1 MIDFSFHPPHLTFH
15 TSHPTLSMYSCSII
29 IIAYNSCDFIPACLK
44 SVRDAC
50 KGIDS
55 QIIVLDNGS
64 SEPILPEI
72 KDFFPEVLWIDSKE
86 NLGFGKG
93 CNLAEKQATKPYL
106 FFINPDTL
114 VSSDSF
120 TKVLDF
126 MEEHPESGTVGC
138 RILNEDGSI
147 QWACRRS
154 FPTPISAISKT
165 IGLAALFPKSKLLAS
180 YNMTYADPDAVTE
193 VDAISGSFFCIKRDL
208 YEKLKG
214 FDEDFFMY
222 GEDLDLCFRTKAAG
236 CKNYYTP
243 STNIL
248 HFKGQSCRTRRWGSY
263 VDFYKAMILYVK
275 KHKDQYWI
283 PIFLVTFG
291 VVFAAFVGMFFRLI
305 PKFWKMFL
313 DLGVIALWAF
323 VFLGRGDSIARS
335 CAKMGL
341 NDDAA
346 SNCIDYSVVVKHSM
360 LNVSQFEDWWLVGLV
375 AIVNMV
381 FLIFRG
387 EYTVSSLKGEKFL
400 RYLIPL
406 NMLTVGGYAAFRYF
420 TQNPI
425 VNDEISFLPYDHTW
439 IAIVVSTCLVIPFA
453 LFVWRRVAFWINYF
467 YRIFAKKRHRSILLG
482 GREDS
487 LSNWFDSYNVIPG
500 IEILGCVSS
509 EPEKISEENRQH
521 LLGTLSEME
530 SVCNRTGCRE
540 LLVVSNFSG
549 YREDFDINWLDSLGL
564 RVFLL
569 IGNGKEG
576 NYALVNLKYLH

>member
-1 MIDFSFHPPHLTFH
+1 
-15 TSHPTLSMYSCSII
+15 MYSCSII

-50 KGIDS
+50 ENMDA

-64 SEPILPEI
+64 ESPILPEI
-72 KDFFPEVLWIDSKE
+72 KAYFPEVLWIDSKE

-93 CNLAEKQATKPYL
+93 CNLAEKQATKPYI
-106 FFINPDTL
+106 FFINPDTV
-114 VSSDSF
+114 VSRDSF
-120 TKVLDF
+120 VKVLDF
-126 MEEHPESGTVGC
+126 MKEHPESGTVGC
-138 RILNEDGSI
+138 RILNEDGSL

-154 FPTPISAISKT
+154 FPTIISAVSKT
-165 IGLAALFPKSKLLAS
+165 IGLATLFPKSKLLAS

-193 VDAISGSFFCIKRDL
+193 VDAISGSFFCIERDL
-208 YEKLKG
+208 YEELNG

-222 GEDLDLCFRTKAAG
+222 GEDLDLCFRTKVAG
-236 CKNYYTP
+236 RKNYYIP
-243 STNIL
+243 FTNIL

-263 VDFYKAMILYVK
+263 VDFYKAMLIFVK
-275 KHKDQYWI
+275 KHKDLYFV
-283 PIFLVTFG
+283 PNFLVSFG
-291 VVFAAFVGMFFRLI
+291 ILFAAFVGMFSRLI

-313 DLGVIALWAF
+313 DLGVIAIWAF
-323 VFLGRGDSIARS
+323 VFLGRGDTIARS
-335 CAKMGL
+335 CDKMGL
-341 NDDAA
+341 SGDAA

-406 NMLTVGGYAAFRYF
+406 NLFTVGGYAAFRYF
-420 TQNPI
+420 TQTPI
-425 VNDEISFLPYDHTW
+425 VNDEISFLPYDYSW
-439 IAIVVSTCLVIPFA
+439 IMVVLVTCLAIPFA

-549 YREDFDINWLDSLGL
+549 YREDFDISWLDSLGL

>member
-1 MIDFSFHPPHLTFH
+1 
-15 TSHPTLSMYSCSII
+15 MYSCSII

-50 KGIDS
+50 EGIDS

-72 KDFFPEVLWIDSKE
+72 KEFFPEVLWLESSE

-93 CNLAEKQATKPYL
+93 CNLAEKKATKPYL
-106 FFINPDTL
+106 FFINPDTV
-114 VSSDSF
+114 VSRDSF
-120 TKVLDF
+120 IKVLDF

-154 FPTPISAISKT
+154 FPTPITAVSKT
-165 IGLAALFPKSKLLAS
+165 IGLASLFPKSKLLAS
-180 YNMTYADPDAVTE
+180 YNMTYADPDEMTE
-193 VDAISGSFFCIKRDL
+193 VDAISGSFFCIRRDL
-208 YEKLKG
+208 YEKLGG

-236 CKNYYTP
+236 CKNFYTP

-263 VDFYKAMILYVK
+263 VDFYKAMLIFVK
-275 KHKDQYWI
+275 KHKDLYI
-283 PIFLVTFG
+283 VPNFLVSFG
-291 VVFAAFVGMFFRLI
+291 ILFAAFVGMFSRLI
-305 PKFWKMFL
+305 PKFWKIFL

-323 VFLGRGDSIARS
+323 VVLDLCGSAVEH
-335 CAKMGL
+335 
-341 NDDAA
+341 
-346 SNCIDYSVVVKHSM
+346 SVRDFAHM
-360 LNVSQFEDWWLVGLV
+360 EGGCLVGLV
-375 AIVNMV
+375 AIVNIV
-381 FLIFRG
+381 FLVFRG
-387 EYTVSSLKGEKFL
+387 EYSVSSLKGEKFIRFL
-400 RYLIPL
+400 MPL
-406 NMLTVGGYAAFRYF
+406 NLLTVGGYAAFCYF
-420 TQNPI
+420 SKP
-425 VNDEISFLPYDHTW
+425 VFDLSYWVSVVVCSSIS
-439 IAIVVSTCLVIPFA
+439 IPLA
-453 LFVWRRVAFWINYF
+453 LLAWRRVAFWINYF

-487 LSNWFDSYNVIPG
+487 LNNWFDRYNVIPG

-521 LLGTLSEME
+521 LLGNVSSME
-530 SVCNRTGCRE
+530 SICNRTGCRE

-549 YREDFDINWLDSLGL
+549 YREPFDINWLDSLGL

-569 IGNGKEG
+569 IGNGKDG
-576 NYALVNLKYLH
+576 NFALVNLKYLH